1 MPKRIQ
7 IRLRKE
13 IKTLPKGTVYC
24 GRPTEYGNPY
34 KPADYIKPVE
44 AMLGTKAD
52 ERDHAIVMRL
62 ARLYCLLD
70 YKAYLDHRPDLME
83 RMRQQL
89 RGKDLACFCSLD
101 AECHVDV
108 ILMIANNSNHR

>member
-7 IRLRKE
+7 IRSRNDINK
-13 IKTLPKGTVYC
+13 LPENMVYC

-34 KPADYIKPVE
+34 KPADYIEPVKR
-44 AMLGTKAD
+44 MTGFD
-52 ERDHAIVMRL
+52 DRDIAIVWRL

-70 YKAYLDHRPDLME
+70 YKSYLDNRPELKE

-89 RGKDLACFCSLD
+89 RGKDLACFCSLL
-101 AECHVDV
+101 AECHVDIV
-108 ILMIANNSNHR
+108 LMVANGPEICIQ